1 MKLRLPLGGGIY
13 WFYHWIINSIDSF
26 ERLIHSETKQ
36 VPASQCAYYL
46 LYLLQM
52 VLKMTN
58 ITFRMDSMH
67 IGTQEVTI
75 FMNE

>member
-1 MKLRLPLGGGIY
+1 MKQRLRIGGGNY
-13 WFYHWIINSIDSF
+13 WFYHWIINSIASF

-36 VPASQCAYYL
+36 VPASQCAYYPP
-46 LYLLQM
+46 YLLQM

-67 IGTQEVTI
+67 IGTQEVTA
-75 FMNE
+75 FKNE